1 MHALQTVSWK
11 SEMKEIEHVHD
22 RCGKVSLQPDKAE
35 VDSFFSHPLTIPG
48 GAEIV
53 ELEYHTSP
61 SIEETMMP
69 SVRCI
74 VF

>member
-1 MHALQTVSWK
+1 MIT
-11 SEMKEIEHVHD
+11 
-22 RCGKVSLQPDKAE
+22 GKVSLQPDKAA
-35 VDSFFSHPLTIPG
+35 VDSLFFSHPLTIPG

-69 SVRCI
+69 SFRCI

>member
-1 MHALQTVSWK
+1 
-11 SEMKEIEHVHD
+11 MKEIERVHD
-22 RCGKVSLQPDKAE
+22 HCGKASLQPDKAE
-35 VDSFFSHPLTIPG
+35 VDSLFSHPLTIPG

-61 SIEETMMP
+61 FIEEAMMP
-69 SVRCI
+69 SFRCI